1 MKRAR
6 MPSGGVRRTVGN
18 FTANAD
24 MRFDEAVLADGTAAR
39 VVNFDV
45 TDGALT
51 DGYGIEITPRFEGK
65 QVLSLWRFT
74 RYDYDA
80 GRYISCDMYCD
91 ADGKVYYDDGGE
103 WKELSGVVFT
113 SPPSAVGYRLYGDDS
128 IIMTSPTDKMYVWD
142 GVGAPRRV
150 EDSPY
155 ITSMVLHYE
164 RMFATTAGES
174 NAVYFSDDLDPTNWN
189 DTDLTEGGF
198 IQLLDERGRLLKVVD
213 FLNYV
218 YVFREY
224 GISRL
229 TAYAD
234 QEDFN
239 AVNLYVAGGKIY
251 EGGVCACGDT
261 ILLTGADGLYS
272 FDGYSATRK
281 LRAVKFRPSPAAS
294 AVYSDGKYY
303 LAACT
308 ERDDGVN
315 DTLVVYDISEGT
327 FSLSSLPIAR
337 LCKLDGEV
345 FAVMSDG
352 RAGKVSKCGEL
363 FGAPLVKVWE
373 SGVSDFG
380 SPDVKTVSEIT
391 LRTDGDITVTVECD
405 GKARDFAVSGG
416 AGIKRFRPGVSGR
429 TIRLRVISQ
438 SAGARVVRL
447 SCLLRSG

>member
-1 MKRAR
+1 MNGLR
-6 MPSGGVRRTVGN
+6 MPGGGVRRTVNN

-51 DGYGIEITPRFEGK
+51 DGYGIESSPRFEGITGM
-65 QVLSLWRFT
+65 SLWRFT

-80 GRYISCDMYCD
+80 GGYVSCDMYCGE
-91 ADGKVYYDDGGE
+91 DGKVYYDYGDG
-103 WKELSGVVFT
+103 WQELPGVTFT
-113 SPPSAVGYRLYGDDS
+113 SAPSAVGYRLYGDDS
-128 IIMTSPTDKMYVWD
+128 ILMTSPTDKMYVWD
-142 GVGAPRRV
+142 GVGAPRKV
-150 EDSPY
+150 DSPY

-164 RMFATTAGES
+164 RMFATVAGES

-198 IQLLDERGRLLKVVD
+198 IQLLDERGKLLKVVD
-213 FLNYV
+213 FINYV

-234 QEDFN
+234 QRDFN

-261 ILLTGADGLYS
+261 IMLTGADGLYA

-281 LRAVKFRPSPAAS
+281 LRAVKFKPSPHAS

-303 LAACT
+303 LAACVDS
-308 ERDDGVN
+308 DDGVN
-315 DTLVVYDISEGT
+315 DSLVVYDLSEGT
-327 FSLSSLPIAR
+327 FSLSSLPVKR

-345 FAVMSDG
+345 FAVTHDG
-352 RAGKVSKCGEL
+352 LIGKVSKCGAL
-363 FGAPLVKVWE
+363 FGEALVKVWE

-380 SPDVKTVSEIT
+380 SPDIKTVSEIT

-405 GKARDFAVSGG
+405 GKARNYNVSGG
-416 AGIKRFRPGVSGR
+416 GGVKRFRPAVSGKTVR
-429 TIRLRVISQ
+429 IKISSQ
-438 SAGARVVRL
+438 TAGARISRL
-447 SCLLRSG
+447 SCLIRRM